1 MLKIVSNT
9 NANSV
14 LQLSSKL
21 AFKLLL
27 KPREEC
33 FQLGINILELS
44 IDFRLD
50 LCKLFTKLLRFLRY
64 FRQSMSFSDT
74 SNRSICS
81 LISLHSLHSFSLL
94 SSVICKDSPDFVQF
108 FAQSGSDPSL
118 DTRNFVLTSGTMS
131 PGPGQH
137 RSRGQGL
144 SLLQLALEAVHLA
157 GSCTAELSKDAP
169 QLGHF

>member
-33 FQLGINILELS
+33 FQLGINIIELG

-50 LCKLFTKLLRFLRY
+50 LSKLFAKLLRFLRY

-74 SNRSICS
+74 SNRSIYS
-81 LISLHSLHSFSLL
+81 LISLNSLHSFSLL
-94 SSVICKDSPDFVQF
+94 QPVICKDSPNFVQF
-108 FAQSGSDPSL
+108 SPQSGSDPS
-118 DTRNFVLTSGTMS
+118 NIVLTSLHLAGAMT
-131 PGPGQH
+131 PGPSQH

-144 SLLQLALEAVHLA
+144 SLLQLALEALNLA
-157 GSCTAELSKDAP
+157 GGCTVDLSK
-169 QLGHF
+169 

>member
-44 IDFRLD
+44 IDFRLN
-50 LCKLFTKLLRFLRY
+50 LCKLFAKLLRFLRY

-74 SNRSICS
+74 SNRSIYS

-94 SSVICKDSPDFVQF
+94 SSVISKDSPNFVQF
-108 FAQSGSDPSL
+108 FAQSGSDPS
-118 DTRNFVLTSGTMS
+118 NIVLTSLHLAGAMTS
-131 PGPGQH
+131 GQH

-144 SLLQLALEAVHLA
+144 SLLQLVIEAVHL
-157 GSCTAELSKDAP
+157 
-169 QLGHF
+169 

>member
-9 NANSV
+9 NGNSV
-14 LQLSSKL
+14 LKLGAKL

-33 FQLGINILELS
+33 FQLGINILKLG
-44 IDFRLD
+44 IDFRLY
-50 LCKLFTKLLRFLRY
+50 LCKLFAKLLRFLRY

-94 SSVICKDSPDFVQF
+94 QPVICKHSPNIV
-108 FAQSGSDPSL
+108 
-118 DTRNFVLTSGTMS
+118 
-131 PGPGQH
+131 
-137 RSRGQGL
+137 
-144 SLLQLALEAVHLA
+144 
-157 GSCTAELSKDAP
+157 
-169 QLGHF
+169 